1 MVEGQM
7 DRGTEGRGLEV
18 DGRQPAAG
26 GLRELGQ
33 HPGQRPVL
41 GLQPLFDLPQGLNL
55 LYLGEVLQQGGARRW
70 MEPQHRKTEEGGVQW
85 RRGRVNVRRDK
96 MCE

>member
-1 MVEGQM
+1 MVEGRM

-18 DGRQPAAG
+18 DGGQRAAG

-55 LYLGEVLQQGGARRW
+55 LYLGEVLQQGGARRRW
-70 MEPQHRKTEEGGVQW
+70 GRGGGEDKEVGT
-85 RRGRVNVRRDK
+85 RRRWG
-96 MCE
+96 